1 MEMMHNPD
9 EDEKRRQVLLNGIR
23 QNHSY
28 KEMAIKLGIRRG
40 DLLRDLKAMR
50 RNGDTELRDAQ
61 RIGQAK
67 INEEKRLV
75 SGRLEERFLNM
86 TGMTLKEKSFQ
97 NMVHFH
103 QNELMNILRSGDREA
118 AIRGLPKS
126 TRRTLIHNGIL
137 TKRNK
142 PEVTQQARDQ
152 LL

>member
-1 MEMMHNPD
+1 MMHNPE

-28 KEMAIKLGIRRG
+28 KEMATKLGIRRG

-50 RNGDTELRDAQ
+50 RSGDNELRDAQ

>member
-1 MEMMHNPD
+1 MHEP
-9 EDEKRRQVLLNGIR
+9 EEHEKRRQALLNGIR

-28 KEMAIKLGIRRG
+28 KEMAAKLGIRRG

-50 RNGDTELRDAQ
+50 RSGDPELRDAQ

-103 QNELMNILRSGDREA
+103 QHELINILRSGDREA

-137 TKRNK
+137 TDRNK
-142 PEVTQQARDQ
+142 PEITQQAREQ